1 MSDTTNPD
9 SLLLVILDYAA
20 DMSKGRRTTLVT
32 HVEAAIAA
40 DRKAQRA
47 AAVREAAGSLS
58 AGGCLSR
65 TALFNLADR
74 IEAEDAE

>member
-20 DMSKGRRTTLVT
+20 DMSKGRRATLVT

-40 DRKAQRA
+40 DRKAQHRA
-47 AAVREAAGSLS
+47 GFMEAVKILQDAGL
-58 AGGCLSR
+58 R
-65 TALFNLADR
+65 FE
-74 IEAEDAE
+74 IEAGQ